1 MAYKV
6 FLSHSTRDRG
16 LVIALANLFSKLG
29 VEVSV
34 AEWNFAHGRLNEV
47 VFKKIEETDW

>member
-6 FLSHSTRDRG
+6 FVSHSTRDRG
-16 LVIALANLFSKLG
+16 LVIAVANLFSKLG

-34 AEWNFAHGRLNEV
+34 TEWNFFPGTTGQDS
-47 VFKKIEETDW
+47 I